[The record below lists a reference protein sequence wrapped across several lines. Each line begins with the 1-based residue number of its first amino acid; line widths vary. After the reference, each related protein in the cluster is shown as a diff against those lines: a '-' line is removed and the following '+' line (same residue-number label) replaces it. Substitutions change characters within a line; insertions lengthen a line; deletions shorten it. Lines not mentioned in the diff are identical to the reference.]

1 MFLHFSN
8 DEQMNFQINR
18 ALMSVLSEPALPP
31 QTDENARTLA
41 DQNARTLAEITAAA
55 SKITD
60 MASWSATWWAAA
72 EKARTEQRFKHAAA
86 YYRMTWHI
94 GKIPWRGS
102 KFPIRIHI
110 CLQSA

>member
-55 SKITD
+55 CKLVGPLVGRS
-60 MASWSATWWAAA
+60 
-72 EKARTEQRFKHAAA
+72 
-86 YYRMTWHI
+86 
-94 GKIPWRGS
+94 
-102 KFPIRIHI
+102 
-110 CLQSA
+110 

>member
-8 DEQMNFQINR
+8 DAQMNFQINR
-18 ALMSVLSEPALPP
+18 ALMSVLSEPALPS

-72 EKARTEQRFKHAAA
+72 EKAAEAA
-86 YYRMTWHI
+86 WKLP
-94 GKIPWRGS
+94 GKLTCPRPGLE
-102 KFPIRIHI
+102 RIV
-110 CLQSA
+110 

>member
-1 MFLHFSN
+1 MFLLFSD

-18 ALMSVLSEPALPP
+18 ALMSVLSEPALPS
-31 QTDENARTLA
+31 QTDE
-41 DQNARTLAEITAAA
+41 NARTLAEITAAA

-60 MASWSATWWAAA
+60 MESWSATWWAAA

-86 YYRMTWHI
+86 YYRMAEFYLPDTSVR
-94 GKIPWRGS
+94 KEE
-102 KFPIRIHI
+102 

>member
-1 MFLHFSN
+1 
-8 DEQMNFQINR
+8 MNFQINR

-86 YYRMTWHI
+86 YYRMAEFYLPDTSVR
-94 GKIPWRGS
+94 KEE
-102 KFPIRIHI
+102 